1 MSENI
6 EDQFAKF
13 LSENKIDIS
22 GLEGTKEKEKLL
34 AEAKAQRNL
43 AIVKAVS
50 SVYTRWKTLKSR
62 GSDCYHS
69 L

>member
-6 EDQFAKF
+6 EEQFSKF
-13 LSENKIDIS
+13 LQENKIDIS

-34 AEAKAQRNL
+34 AEAKDQRNL

-50 SVYTRWKTLKSR
+50 SVDTGWNPLKS
-62 GSDCYHS
+62 GESGNFP
-69 L
+69 

>member
-6 EDQFAKF
+6 EEQFAQF
-13 LSENKIDIS
+13 LQQNKIDIS

-34 AEAKAQRNL
+34 AEAKDQRNL

-50 SVYTRWKTLKSR
+50 SVDNGWKDLKTG
-62 GSDCYHS
+62 GSGRFP
-69 L
+69 

>member
-6 EDQFAKF
+6 EEQFAQF
-13 LSENKIDIS
+13 LQQNKIDIS

-34 AEAKAQRNL
+34 AEAKDQRNL

-50 SVYTRWKTLKSR
+50 SVDTGWNSLKYE
-62 GSDCYHS
+62 GSGRFP
-69 L
+69 